1 MRYKYTATQSDGK
14 TVESE
19 MEASDSAEVLQFIA
33 SRGLTPL
40 GIRKVGGWAS
50 SRVQLFQGGITLAD
64 QIFLSKYLA
73 LMLRI
78 GTNLLQAV
86 NILLQDFK
94 KPSVREFLIQ
104 VRTNLERGQP
114 FYLAFQR
121 YPKVF
126 SSVYVNLVRAGEASG
141 NLEGTFATLT
151 TSLSKEKELKDQ
163 VRGAL
168 VYPIILLSASFL
180 ILIFLVMFALPRIAK
195 VFTEGG
201 FEAPFFSR
209 IVFSVGLFFGKFGWV
224 FLLGFV
230 LLLVFLFYLYRF
242 SFSFKRFLNGLV
254 SELPVVRD
262 VVRKV
267 ALQRFAS
274 TFASLIRAGLPI
286 TEALDITAEAVGNGE
301 LKDALLRVSHEG
313 ISKGLTLGEAF
324 KREPFFPQTVVNL
337 IAISE
342 RAGHTEEVL
351 GTLADFYT
359 SEITSALKTIMSFLE
374 PFLLLFIGSVVG
386 AIALSVIVPIYQL
399 TSQF

>member
-1 MRYKYTATQSDGK
+1 MRYKYTATQSDGSL
-14 TVESE
+14 VESE
-19 MEASDSAEVLQFIA
+19 MEAGDSAEVLQFIA

-50 SRVQLFQGGITLAD
+50 SRLELFQGGITLAD

-114 FYLAFQR
+114 FYLAFQH

-151 TSLSKEKELKDQ
+151 TSLAKEKELRDQ

-180 ILIFLVMFALPRIAK
+180 ILIFLVTFALPRIAA

-209 IVFSVGLFFGKFGWV
+209 IVFSIGLFFGKFGWV
-224 FLLGFV
+224 FIIGLV
-230 LLLVFLFYLYRF
+230 LFLIFLFYLYRF
-242 SFSFKRFLNGLV
+242 SLSFKRFFNGLV
-254 SELPVVRD
+254 SELPMVRD
-262 VVRKV
+262 VVRKI

-286 TEALDITAEAVGNGE
+286 TEALDITARAVGNDE
-301 LKDALLRVSHEG
+301 LKEALLRVSREG

-359 SEITSALKTIMSFLE
+359 SEITSALKTMMSFLE
-374 PFLLLFIGSVVG
+374 PLLLLFIGSVVG